1 MKGLGE
7 RLRTR
12 ARQLGWSDSEV
23 ARRAGLVQTR
33 YANYVIDK
41 HEPDL
46 TTLLRICAVLE
57 MPVGEVLGQS
67 ASVPRD
73 EAELRAR
80 IDAALTLLDGE
91 SLKTVATVLEGLVA
105 RQNAALRAT

>member
-7 RLRTR
+7 RLRAR
-12 ARQLGWSDSEV
+12 ARRLGWSDSEV
-23 ARRAGLVQTR
+23 ARRVGLAQTR

-57 MPVGEVLGQS
+57 T
-67 ASVPRD
+67 SVAEMLDDPSPAGGD
-73 EAELRAR
+73 TAELRSR
-80 IDAALTLLDGE
+80 IVSALERLDGG
-91 SLKTVATVLEGLVA
+91 SLAAAAVVIEGLVA
-105 RQNAALRAT
+105 RQKAMSS